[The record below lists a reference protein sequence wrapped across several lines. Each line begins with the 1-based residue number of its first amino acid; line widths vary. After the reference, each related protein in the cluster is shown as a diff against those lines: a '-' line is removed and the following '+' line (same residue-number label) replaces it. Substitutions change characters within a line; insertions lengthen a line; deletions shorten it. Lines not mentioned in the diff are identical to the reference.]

1 MNGMNK
7 TLAFFMMMAV
17 ALSTAL
23 TAGAQEQRWSS
34 EDSAMVARIHDHVL
48 GQGGC
53 VEDLRVLCKEVGAR
67 LSGSPEADAA
77 ILWGRRPC
85 ASREPRRFGCRP

>member
-7 TLAFFMMMAV
+7 TLTLIMMMAV

-23 TAGAQEQRWSS
+23 TVAQGQRWSS

-53 VEDLRVLCKEVGAR
+53 VEDLRVLCKGV
-67 LSGSPEADAA
+67 PD
-77 ILWGRRPC
+77 
-85 ASREPRRFGCRP
+85 